1 MQKWLEKK
9 NVSIF
14 LYSGEKKN
22 HGPESLR
29 EVKKKKR
36 EREYD
41 SMKKT
46 SNQTNR
52 DF

>member
-1 MQKWLEKK
+1 MLVYFCTVEKK
-9 NVSIF
+9 
-14 LYSGEKKN
+14 KK

-29 EVKKKKR
+29 EVKKKR

-41 SMKKT
+41 NMKKT

-52 DF
+52 EF